1 MKIGSFTIN
10 IRQIAPFIGIILV
23 VTLMMNLSSRLG
35 ELSHLQSQA
44 ATVRVQAT
52 NVMVT
57 QEALQTMVAIVTSPA
72 EVDAYARGEAHMGK
86 PGDKVIVVLP
96 APGAMPLPT
105 PTPIPASKKMTTWQ
119 VWIKFIFGE

>member
-1 MKIGSFTIN
+1 MKIGSLKIN
-10 IRQIAPFIGIILV
+10 VRQIGPLIILIVV
-23 VTLMMNLSSRLG
+23 VTLMMNLSSRLS
-35 ELSHLQSQA
+35 ELTHLQSQA

-57 QEALQTMVAIVTSPA
+57 QEGLQTMVAIVTSPA

-96 APGAMPLPT
+96 APGAMPEPT
-105 PTPIPASKKMTTWQ
+105 PTPVPAAKKLTPWQ